1 MTTTTSYT
9 LADYLLD
16 RLVELGA
23 DRVFGVPGDFT
34 LCTLDHV
41 ERHPA
46 IEWVGCANEL
56 GAGYAADGYAR
67 MRGIGVLCTTF
78 GVGELS
84 AINALAGSYAEHVP
98 VVHLV
103 GAPSR
108 ASQAAHVRSHHS
120 LGDGDFGVF
129 ARMTSEVVCA
139 QASLGAGDPCAEIDR
154 VLESV
159 VTHRRPGYLLLPADL
174 ADMPVE
180 RPSRPLA
187 MAARLTDADALQRFR
202 ADAARLIGQART
214 AALLADV
221 YVQRMGA
228 EKRLQALVTEG
239 ALPHATLLWGRRVV
253 DEGHPCYLGTYSG
266 AASDERVRVPIE
278 QADVLI
284 MAGVRF
290 TDLTSGFFSQHLD
303 NARMIEVGPR
313 SCSITGTVYEPID
326 MSDALDAL
334 TRICGQRAP
343 FPSPSPGAAT
353 SVPAPVAAP
362 SAMLT
367 QTSLWQEVADAL
379 RPGDLILADQGT
391 SFYGL
396 GQHHLPSDTVW
407 IGQPL
412 WASIG
417 YTLPA
422 LLGAALAAP
431 ERRPVLLIGDGA
443 AQLTVAELGTMLR
456 HGLNAIVI
464 VVNNDGYT
472 VERAIHGK
480 MERYNDIASWD
491 WTGLPGVLGKDRASF
506 TARTT
511 TVGALRDALATARR
525 LDDQLS
531 LIEAVVP
538 RLDVPP
544 LLARLAEAAAK
555 ANKANAAD

>member
-1 MTTTTSYT
+1 MNTAITYT

-16 RLVELGA
+16 RFAELGA

-34 LCTLDHV
+34 LGTLDHV
-41 ERHPA
+41 ERHPT

-67 MRGIGVLCTTF
+67 VRGFGVLCTTF

-108 ASQAAHVRSHHS
+108 ASQAAHLRTHHS

-139 QASLGAGDPCAEIDR
+139 HATLGSGDPCAEVDR

-159 VTHRRPGYLLLPADL
+159 MTHRRPGYLVLPADL
-174 ADMPVE
+174 AEMPVA

-187 MAARLTDADALQRFR
+187 MPARLTNANALQQFSD
-202 ADAARLIGQART
+202 AAARLIGNART

-228 EKRLQALVTEG
+228 EASLHALVTEG

-266 AASDERVRVPIE
+266 AASAEPVRSTIE
-278 QADVLI
+278 NADVLI
-284 MAGVRF
+284 VAGVRF
-290 TDLTSGFFSQHLD
+290 TDLTSGFFSQHFD
-303 NARMIEVGPR
+303 SARTIEIGPR
-313 SCSITGTVYEPID
+313 SCSIAGTVYEPID
-326 MSDALDAL
+326 MSDALNAL
-334 TRICGQRAP
+334 TGICGKRAP
-343 FPSPSPGAAT
+343 FPSPS
-353 SVPAPVAAP
+353 VREPAPAVEPEAP
-362 SAMLT
+362 ATGALT
-367 QTSLWQEVADAL
+367 QASLWQQVADAL
-379 RPGDLILADQGT
+379 RPGDLILAEQGT

-396 GQHHLPSDTVW
+396 GQHHLPSDTVF

-431 ERRPVLLIGDGA
+431 KRRPVLLIGDGA
-443 AQLTVAELGTMLR
+443 AQLTIAELGTMLR

-480 MERYNDIASWD
+480 HERYNDIASWD
-491 WTGLPGVLGKDRASF
+491 WTALPGVLGKGKTSF
-506 TARTT
+506 TARAT
-511 TVGALRDALATARR
+511 TVAALRDALATARA
-525 LDDQLS
+525 LDNQLS

-544 LLARLAEAAAK
+544 LLARLADAAAK
-555 ANKANAAD
+555 ANARAH